1 MNTDKT
7 LEELAAKASM
17 HEQTAR
23 KYIHFGKLPSQLK
36 QQHTW
41 RTRKDPFAGDWDST
55 IKPFL
60 EFNSGLEAKTIFE
73 YLQREKPGYYQD
85 GQLRTL
91 QRRIK
96 SWRALEGPEQE
107 VMFPQIHYP
116 GILSQSD
123 FTHMNELGIT
133 IGAVPFPHMIYHFV
147 LTCSNWETGTVC
159 FSESFESLSLGLQNA
174 LWTLGAVPE
183 THQTDRLSA
192 AAQNTG
198 GQREFTRAYQ
208 ELLDH
213 YNLKGRKT
221 NANSPHENGDIEQRH
236 YRFIRALDQRL
247 MLRGSRDFESRKDY
261 ELFLKSFF
269 QELNMGR
276 QAKLEEEL
284 AVMHDLPI
292 AGRLESAKE
301 FTVTVS
307 QNSTI
312 RIQHNVY
319 SLPSRL
325 IGYKVKVLVHAE
337 YLAVWY
343 ARKCI
348 EKIPRLRGEGKHD
361 VKYYHVI
368 DSLIKKPGAF
378 ENYKYRE
385 DMFPTSYF
393 RMAYDVLRKQHS
405 PSVAIK
411 EYLSILYMAAY
422 QGEDRVESA
431 INSSLNSGTH
441 VCAASIKDIMRFQQN
456 ALAPERADVTIDR
469 VDLRSYDELL
479 GDKERER

>member
-1 MNTDKT
+1 MNRVRT
-7 LEELAAKASM
+7 LEELAAKAGM

-23 KYIHFGKLPSQLK
+23 KYKRSGKLPTQLK

-41 RTRKDPFAGDWDST
+41 RTRKDPFAEDWDST
-55 IKPFL
+55 IKPLL
-60 EFNSGLEAKTIFE
+60 ELNSGLEAKTIFE
-73 YLQREKPGYYQD
+73 YLQREKQGFYQD

-96 SWRALEGPEQE
+96 TWRALEGPEQE
-107 VMFPQIHYP
+107 VMFTQVHHP
-116 GILSQSD
+116 GILGQSD
-123 FTHMNELGIT
+123 FTHMNGLGIT

-147 LTCSNWETGTVC
+147 LTYSNWETGTVC
-159 FSESFESLSLGLQNA
+159 FSESFESLSLGIQNA
-174 LWTLGAVPE
+174 LWTLGAVPKY
-183 THQTDRLSA
+183 HQTDRLSA

-213 YNLKGRKT
+213 YSLKGRKT
-221 NANSPHENGDIEQRH
+221 NPNSPHENGDVEQRH
-236 YRFIRALDQRL
+236 YRFTRALDQRL

-269 QELNMGR
+269 KELNMGR
-276 QAKLEEEL
+276 QAKLEEEF
-284 AVMHDLPI
+284 AVMRDLPI

-301 FTVTVS
+301 FTVTVR

-325 IGYKVKVLVHAE
+325 IGYKVKVIVHAE

-343 ARKCI
+343 DRKCI

-385 DMFPTSYF
+385 DMFPSSYF
-393 RMAYDVLRKQHS
+393 RIAYDILQKQHS
-405 PSVAIK
+405 PAVAVK
-411 EYLSILYMAAY
+411 EYLAILYMAAY

-431 INSSLNSGTH
+431 LISSLNPEMH
-441 VCAASIKDIMRFQQN
+441 VCAATIKDIMRFWQCE
-456 ALAPERADVTIDR
+456 LMPKRTDVTIDQ

-479 GDKERER
+479 GDKEQGR